1 MTTDKTIIVIPTYN
15 EASNIAELTQ
25 QLLDL
30 PVGNLEVLIVDD
42 NSPDGTGRI
51 ADELAQSFRR
61 RVHVLHRP
69 AKNGLASAYI
79 AGLQLTL
86 KLMATRIIQMDADF
100 SHSPTYIATMLEKSE
115 HYDVVIGSRYIQGG
129 AVAAEWE
136 LWRKWLSRVAN
147 AYARTITGLTVRDTT
162 AGFRCFRRE
171 VLLEIPFKE
180 IRSQGYAFCIELT
193 CMCQKRGYRICE
205 IPIVFEERALGRS
218 KLSSSIILE
227 AAWRVW
233 ELRHRYSLSRADR
246 SS

>member
-1 MTTDKTIIVIPTYN
+1 
-15 EASNIAELTQ
+15 
-25 QLLDL
+25 
-30 PVGNLEVLIVDD
+30 
-42 NSPDGTGRI
+42 
-51 ADELAQSFRR
+51 
-61 RVHVLHRP
+61 
-69 AKNGLASAYI
+69 
-79 AGLQLTL
+79 
-86 KLMATRIIQMDADF
+86 MATRIIQMDADF